1 MRKAWLGALV
11 AAWVAA
17 LAPAVP
23 AAAEPP
29 RRIVS
34 LNLCL
39 DPIVLDLVPR
49 ERIQALSWVS
59 GARDVSPIVGRIG
72 GIRLVR
78 GSAEEVLALDPDLV
92 LAGDYTTPATVDLL
106 RRLGRRVEVIPM
118 AFDIEGVRTTVRAVA
133 DAVGEPQRG
142 AEMIADFD
150 RRLANA
156 ATTATGTERPEVAVY
171 QANSLVSQSGS
182 LAAAA
187 VEAAGFRNAG
197 DRLGEGA
204 AGRVSLET
212 LVTNPPDLIAL
223 GQHAT
228 TYRTPVADNL
238 RHPALA
244 YVLSKRPHVDLP
256 MPLWLCGTPYLAD
269 AVAIL
274 ARARTDLA
282 QKGRP

>member
-1 MRKAWLGALV
+1 MLKAWLGGLV
-11 AAWVAA
+11 AAWLAA

-49 ERIQALSWVS
+49 ERIQGLSWVS
-59 GARDVSPIVGRIG
+59 GDRNVSPIVDRLD

-78 GSAEEVLALDPDLV
+78 GAAEEVLALDPDLV

-118 AFDIEGVRTTVRAVA
+118 AFDIDGVRKTVRAVA
-133 DAVGEPQRG
+133 EAVGEPERG
-142 AEMIADFD
+142 AAMIAEFD
-150 RRLANA
+150 RRLAEA
-156 ATTATGTERPEVAVY
+156 ASIATGNERPEAAVY

-187 VEAAGFRNAG
+187 LEAAGFRNAG

-204 AGRVSLET
+204 AGRVSLEA
-212 LVTNPPDLIAL
+212 LVTAPPDLIAL

-244 YVLSKRPHVDLP
+244 HVLATRPHVDLP
-256 MPLWLCGTPYLAD
+256 MPLWLCGTPYVAD

-274 ARARTDLA
+274 ARARADLTKRA
-282 QKGRP
+282 QP